1 MEAITGDTN
10 LAKTECGHAFHF
22 QCLVRWSQKH
32 NNCPL
37 CRQEFIKT
45 ESEDEEEEES
55 PRERRYIDNSYNLVP
70 IPPQVEDEERFME
83 VQARDFDI
91 PDREWTQPL
100 SNKMSKEFTR
110 LHRMGNLR
118 LRRKKAQILH
128 DVLSVACSQF
138 EAGYRSS

>member
-1 MEAITGDTN
+1 MEAIQDKNST
-10 LAKTECGHAFHF
+10 KTECEHSFHF
-22 QCLVRWSQKH
+22 QCLLRWSQRH
-32 NNCPL
+32 NSCPM

-45 ESEDEEEEES
+45 ESEDEEEP

-91 PDREWTQPL
+91 PDREWTHQL
-100 SNKMSKEFTR
+100 SNKMSSEFMR

-128 DVLSVACSQF
+128 DVLSVACSQT